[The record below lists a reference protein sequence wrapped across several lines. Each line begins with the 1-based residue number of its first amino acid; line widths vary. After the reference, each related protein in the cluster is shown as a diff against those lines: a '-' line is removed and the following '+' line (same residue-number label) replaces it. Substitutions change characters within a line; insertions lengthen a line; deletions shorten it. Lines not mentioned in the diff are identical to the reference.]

1 LFRKARPA
9 SYKLAK
15 HQDDH
20 MGLLGGW
27 LGLIL
32 GFSGLIFIHEL
43 GHFALA
49 KWNGVRVYVFSLGM
63 GPYIFSFSWRGTV
76 YALSLIPIGGYVKL
90 AGQDDM
96 NPNPEPSK
104 DPTDYRNKKPGQRA
118 AILAAGA
125 IFNLI
130 FTIVAFTICYSV
142 GMDMEPPKLGLIY
155 PDKPLGKA
163 KLQADGKPAN
173 LQEGDRIIEVNGVP
187 VKSFLEAMLQISG
200 TPRGDDL
207 QLCIERPGI
216 GRSERMYV
224 KVETQHDKKIGAP
237 GIGLNPYIMDVK
249 LPLGFATETDVV
261 LFENPSEVEGF
272 KNLPAGKEGDFKV
285 GDLIVSVGGKKVT
298 RIEDMLLAGP
308 LSKGEKTTIV
318 LKRGDQTLV
327 KDLTPVK
334 SEETESY
341 VFGLRPRETRRVTA
355 LDPNSEAAKAGLKV
369 GDYVFGFRPDEERWD
384 ASGKLIWE
392 KGELEYASDWKADGK
407 DVKKIRLNVPESG
420 DVSMYFSQGR
430 QGVEHYKAGTFGEAL
445 SMAWGDTIRFSGS
458 VFTVLRGLFTGDV
471 SPGALS
477 GGIGIGYAVFKVA
490 SNQTF
495 MKFLWFLGFIS
506 LNLGVLQFVPI
517 PLLDGWHLLMIL
529 VEKLKGSP
537 VAPKIQEAFQYVGL
551 FIVGSLIILATYND
565 IYRIFVK

>member
-1 LFRKARPA
+1 
-9 SYKLAK
+9 
-15 HQDDH
+15 

-49 KWNGVRVYVFSLGM
+49 KWNGVRVFVFSLGM

-96 NPNPEPSK
+96 NPNTEPSK
-104 DPTDYRNKKPGQRA
+104 DPTDYRNKRPGQRA

-130 FTIVAFTICYSV
+130 FTVAAFTVCYSV
-142 GMDMEPPKLGLIY
+142 GMDMEPPKIGMIY

-163 KLQADGKPAN
+163 KLLNDGKPAN

-187 VKSFLEAMLQISG
+187 VKSFLEAMLQVSG
-200 TPRGDDL
+200 TPRGEDL
-207 QLCIERPGI
+207 QLCVERPSP
-216 GRSERMYV
+216 GRSERIYV

-237 GIGLNPYIMDVK
+237 GIGLNPSIMEVR
-249 LPLGFATETDVV
+249 LPIGFTTENEVIIAED
-261 LFENPSEVEGF
+261 PSKNEKM
-272 KNLPAGKEGDFKV
+272 KNLPAGKAGDFLP
-285 GDLIVSVGGKKVT
+285 GDVIVSVGGRKVEG
-298 RIEDMLLAGP
+298 IEDMLLAGP
-308 LSKGEKTTIV
+308 RSEGKPTLIV
-318 LKRGDQTLV
+318 LKRGEQTLQ
-327 KDLTPVK
+327 KELTPVR

-341 VFGLRPRETRRVTA
+341 VFGLAPREIHRVVS
-355 LDPNSEAAKAGLKV
+355 LREDSEAYQKGLRN
-369 GDYVFGFRPDEERWD
+369 GNFIIDFRANEDSWD
-384 ASGKLIWE
+384 ANGKLM
-392 KGELEYASDWKADGK
+392 Y
-407 DVKKIRLNVPESG
+407 ESG
-420 DVSMYFSQGR
+420 DLAYSESWKPEPSEIKIASVTIPKAESSLYYTYLRTS
-430 QGVEHYKAGTFGEAL
+430 VEHYRAGTFGEAL

-471 SPGALS
+471 SPTALS